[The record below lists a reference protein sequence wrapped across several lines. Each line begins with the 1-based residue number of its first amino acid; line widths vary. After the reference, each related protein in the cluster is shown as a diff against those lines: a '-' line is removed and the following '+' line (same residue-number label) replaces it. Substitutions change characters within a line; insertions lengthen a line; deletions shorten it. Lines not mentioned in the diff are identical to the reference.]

1 MSTLVVKSSTA
12 IPLLVLTLGIGSVA
26 SPARAQAQGSSL
38 PPIEV
43 QPQEPRRAAPRSARA
58 TPHSRPAASPS
69 REAGARPRAGRPARR
84 AVSQPLP
91 GAPASGPN
99 PGTGERAN
107 GPVQGYVAT
116 RSATG
121 TKTDT
126 PLIQTPQSISVV
138 TRDQVEAQGA
148 QSVVQALRYTSGL
161 AAEVR
166 GTASRYDI
174 PYIRGF
180 GSPTDPV
187 QFLDGMRLL
196 RGGGYAFPQVDP
208 YGIERI
214 EFLKGP
220 SSVLYGGAVPG
231 GLINLISKRPTATP
245 QREIQMLYGSHDRM
259 QAAFDLSGPV
269 LDDKTLLYR
278 VIGLARQS
286 DTQVVN
292 TKEERAFIAPSFTW
306 APTADTTL
314 TVSGSYQH
322 DPEGG
327 YYGVLPTIGSL
338 WRSPAGPIR
347 RSFNDGDPAYS
358 GFDRK
363 QGMVGYEFEHRFD
376 DMWTLRHNLRY
387 LDLTTATRDVTT
399 SGLLPDGHTITR
411 YALGQDESIRGLTSD
426 LQLQARFETG
436 WLRHKALFGFDYAH
450 SEWKQIRNFG
460 GAPSIDYLNPI
471 YGIATN
477 LQLAPITN
485 QRQRLD
491 QTGFYLQDQIS
502 LDRWTL
508 VLSGRHDAVNM
519 TTDNYLNN
527 TRQKQTDDAYS
538 GRIGLIYNFDMGVAP
553 YASYSTSFLPVS
565 GTDARG
571 SAFRPTT
578 AEQYEVGVKYQPT
591 GYNALFTLAYF
602 DITQRNVV
610 TALNPIVRYQ
620 SGEQRSRG
628 VEFEAKVAVTENIN
642 LIGAFTHTSAEIT
655 RGLGA
660 DVGDAPIGI
669 PDYTASLWA
678 DYSFGPGYLHGLK
691 IGGGVRYVG
700 ETVGGYT
707 PNAFVTN
714 PVRLNVPGYT
724 LVDAMISYD
733 FGKASARLKGFSAQ
747 LNVSNL
753 FDKTYVTCLANNFCN
768 YGFGRTAYATLSYR
782 W

>member
-1 MSTLVVKSSTA
+1 MTE
-12 IPLLVLTLGIGSVA
+12 VLITGN
-26 SPARAQAQGSSL
+26 
-38 PPIEV
+38 
-43 QPQEPRRAAPRSARA
+43 RAAL
-58 TPHSRPAASPS
+58 T
-69 REAGARPRAGRPARR
+69 AGVAFGALILAW
-84 AVSQPLP
+84 P
-91 GAPASGPN
+91 GAVLAQSGDAISLD
-99 PGTGERAN
+99 TIDVQGERAN

-126 PLIQTPQSISVV
+126 PLIRTPQSISVV

-148 QSVVQALRYTSGL
+148 QSITQALRYTSGV

-166 GTASRYDI
+166 GTASRFDI

-196 RGGGYAFPQVDP
+196 RGGGYAFPQIDP
-208 YGIERI
+208 YAIERI

-220 SSVLYGGAVPG
+220 SSVLYGGSMPG
-231 GLINLISKRPTATP
+231 GLINLVSKRPTATP
-245 QREIQMLYGSHDRM
+245 QHEVQMLYGSHDRM

-278 VIGLARQS
+278 VVGLARKS
-286 DTQVVN
+286 DTQVVH

-327 YYGVLPTIGSL
+327 YYGVLPTVGSL

-347 RSFNDGDPAYS
+347 RSFNDGDPAFS
-358 GFDRK
+358 SFDRK
-363 QGMVGYEFEHRFD
+363 QAMIGYQFEHRFN
-376 DMWTLRHNLRY
+376 DMWTLRHNIRY

-399 SGLLPDGHTITR
+399 NGLLADGHTIPR
-411 YALGQDESIRGLTSD
+411 YGLGQDESIRGLTSD
-426 LQLQARFETG
+426 LQLEARFDTG
-436 WLRHKALFGFDYAH
+436 WLRHKALFGFDYVH
-450 SEWKQIRNFG
+450 SDWRQTRKYG
-460 GAPSIDYLNPI
+460 GAPSIDYLNPV

-477 LQLAPITN
+477 LLLAPITN
-485 QRQRLD
+485 QRQKLD
-491 QTGFYLQDQIS
+491 QAGLYLQDQIS
-502 LDRWTL
+502 FDRWTL
-508 VLSGRHDAVNM
+508 VLSGRRDSVDM

-527 TRQKQTDDAYS
+527 MRQKQKDDAYS
-538 GRIGLIYNFDMGVAP
+538 GRIGLIYNFDSGVAP

-565 GTDARG
+565 GTDAG
-571 SAFRPTT
+571 GNAFRPTT
-578 AEQYEVGVKYQPT
+578 AEQYEVGVKYQPV
-591 GYNALFTLAYF
+591 GHNALFTLAYF
-602 DITQRNVV
+602 DITQQNVV
-610 TALNPIVRYQ
+610 TALNPLVRYQ
-620 SGEQRSRG
+620 NGEQRSRG
-628 VEFEAKVAVTENIN
+628 VEFESKFAVTENIN
-642 LIGAFTHTSAEIT
+642 LIGAFTHIKAEVT

-660 DVGDAPIGI
+660 DVGDAPVGV
-669 PDYTASLWA
+669 PNYTASLWA
-678 DYSFGPGYLHGLK
+678 DYAFGPGSLHGLK

-700 ETVGGYT
+700 ETVGGYA
-707 PNAFVTN
+707 PNAFVAS
-714 PVRLNVPGYT
+714 PVRLDVPGYT

-733 FGKASARLKGFSAQ
+733 FSKSYPSLKGFTAQ

-768 YGFGRTAYATLSYR
+768 YGFGRTVYASLNYR